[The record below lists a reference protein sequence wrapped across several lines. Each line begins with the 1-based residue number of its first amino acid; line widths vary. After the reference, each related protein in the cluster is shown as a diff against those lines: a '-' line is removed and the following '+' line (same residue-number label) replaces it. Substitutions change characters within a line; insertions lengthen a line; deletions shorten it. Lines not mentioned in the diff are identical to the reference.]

1 MFYVDFSC
9 FTLILFFAIWVL
21 FFLRQKVCS
30 CLNLCFLQVCSAGDP
45 HRWVHPPNPQLLP
58 CSLSPLVGRTNIKPK
73 KLSKVQYVRIYPKF
87 NMPRSIQFRFAPCL
101 LPPSHSPPSTIS
113 SSSSPVVHTNKC
125 TCSDYYCN
133 TIGYNSRIR
142 YINYDSQHSLLS
154 NTYNTACSD
163 IAEIH
168 SEFRLK
174 L

>member
-73 KLSKVQYVRIYPKF
+73 KLSKVQYVRIYP
-87 NMPRSIQFRFAPCL
+87 IQDCTL
-101 LPPSHSPPSTIS
+101 LACPPSHSPHSTIS
-113 SSSSPVVHTNKC
+113 SPSPPVVLTNKC

-142 YINYDSQHSLLS
+142 YIHYDSQHSLLS
-154 NTYNTACSD
+154 NTYDTACSAL
-163 IAEIH
+163 ILLRFTLH
-168 SEFRLK
+168 SGSRFK
-174 L
+174 YDTS